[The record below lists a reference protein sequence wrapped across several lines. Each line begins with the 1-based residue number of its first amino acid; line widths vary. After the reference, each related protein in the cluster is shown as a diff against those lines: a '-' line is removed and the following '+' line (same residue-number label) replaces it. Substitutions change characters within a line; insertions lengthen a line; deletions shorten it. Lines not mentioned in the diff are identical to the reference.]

1 MCNAILRLYSN
12 PSITWDQRRD
22 MARALAKPEAPSQW
36 PKSIGE
42 WQQRTEKLIAR
53 GLDTTPRDLI
63 EDFRELGIV
72 QAGAEA
78 AWGFTEERYR
88 DMLIAG
94 GSNNPALV
102 SARAALGEAGV
113 LKVAANAALRVL
125 LVRAEKETCGEGK

>member
-1 MCNAILRLYSN
+1 MCKAILRLFSN
-12 PSITWDQRRD
+12 PTITWDQRRE

-63 EDFRELGIV
+63 EDFRELSIV
-72 QAGAEA
+72 EAGAQA

-88 DMLIAG
+88 DMLIG
-94 GSNNPALV
+94 GGDNPALV
-102 SARAALGEAGV
+102 SARAALGEAGI

-125 LVRAEKETCGEGK
+125 LDRAMKENCGEGK